1 MSKRDR
7 HAQILEVIQ
16 SHRVTSQEALRAL
29 LHERGTEVTQATLSR
44 DMRELRLVKSPG
56 ADGVGFYSSP
66 EEWNSTPS
74 LESLLPALFHS
85 ADGVDHLLVVRTMK
99 GGAQTV
105 AAGIDWEEWPEV
117 LGTLAG
123 DDTILLILRDPRSL
137 NEIKSRIEAMAS
149 PRRTT

>member
-7 HAQILEVIQ
+7 HKQILEIIRG
-16 SHRVTSQEALRAL
+16 HRVTSQEALREL
-29 LHERGTEVTQATLSR
+29 LQAQGTEVTQATLSR
-44 DMRELRLVKSPG
+44 DMRELRLVKVPG

-66 EEWNSTPS
+66 EEWESTPS

-85 ADGVDHLLVVRTMK
+85 ADGVDHLLVVRTRK

-105 AAGIDWEEWPEV
+105 AAAIDWEEWPEV

-123 DDTILLILRDPRSL
+123 DDTILIILRDPGKLDEVR
-137 NEIKSRIEAMAS
+137 ERIESVAA
-149 PRRTT
+149 PRVG

>member
-7 HAQILEVIQ
+7 HEQILEVIQ
-16 SHRVTSQEALRAL
+16 SHRVTSQEALREL

-56 ADGVGFYSSP
+56 ADGVGYYSSP
-66 EEWNSTPS
+66 EEWDSTPS
-74 LESLLPALFHS
+74 LKSLLPALFHS
-85 ADGVDHLLVVRTMK
+85 ADGVEHLLVVRTMK

-137 NEIKSRIEAMAS
+137 NEVKARIEAMAS
-149 PRRTT
+149 PR